1 VLAVARATPGILVIS
16 TRDEAL
22 AAAHRDVT
30 AASFRV
36 AGRRI
41 ESELPQ
47 KRAFVRTTKLSSE
60 AEKSLASAAGKLPAR
75 VALESPAELAQLLPS
90 RAQLPNRIAL
100 AAVPRSLRERAEKG
114 KRCVCAQTT
123 RAGTRGHF
131 AATSRSNS
139 TTVEFP
145 RSNGRALFR
154 DTRTFLSAL
163 EHLPR
168 VLLRRRSALPS
179 SHAGAIR
186 FASLFVAC
194 ASTFADIKSEDTS
207 RRHRRIDPLSR
218 STVAIARG
226 NIEQRSIWCLAGF
239 PSPMSLVSLAR
250 VGKFIRF
257 IVAALI
263 T

>member
-123 RAGTRGHF
+123 RARELEGT
-131 AATSRSNS
+131 
-139 TTVEFP
+139 
-145 RSNGRALFR
+145 
-154 DTRTFLSAL
+154 
-163 EHLPR
+163 
-168 VLLRRRSALPS
+168 LLRRAARIRPPSSSLAATDVHSSVTLGRFYRHSNISRECSFDVAPLFRRLMPARSASRL
-179 SHAGAIR
+179 
-186 FASLFVAC
+186 SLSLALRPLLTLRARTRQEGTVELTHC
-194 ASTFADIKSEDTS
+194 RDQ
-207 RRHRRIDPLSR
+207 LSR
-218 STVAIARG
+218 SREETSNNVRYGALLDFHRRCLLFLLRESG
-226 NIEQRSIWCLAGF
+226 NLYAL
-239 PSPMSLVSLAR
+239 SLQH
-250 VGKFIRF
+250 
-257 IVAALI
+257 
-263 T
+263 